1 MNLNCIIF
9 SLSLSLSLFLSR
21 SNYLIQQYRFD
32 DAERLV
38 VCSAKIKD
46 DAIANQSALLFISV
60 PGRVSVNQVGTR
72 EEKEGKTLG
81 FYRSASAEQQPD
93 LFRPVCINIR
103 HLAVKSSAVS
113 CLFYLK
119 HS

>member
-1 MNLNCIIF
+1 MDLNCIVP
-9 SLSLSLSLFLSR
+9 SLSLSHAHALAR

-46 DAIANQSALLFISV
+46 NAKRIKVLLFISV
-60 PGRVSVNQVGTR
+60 PGRISVNQVGTR
-72 EEKEGKTLG
+72 EEKEGKNPRLV
-81 FYRSASAEQQPD
+81 
-93 LFRPVCINIR
+93 PVRVRRAATGPIPACLLNIR